1 MIYFTSD
8 THFCHNKSFLY
19 EPRGFNDIKEHDN
32 QIIQNWNSL
41 IKPDDDVY
49 HLGDVM
55 LLNNELGIK
64 YLQSLNGKI
73 HIILGNHCTAIREEL
88 YRNCSNVVEVC
99 LAKILKIKKQ
109 HYFLCHYPTITAN
122 YDDKPYH
129 QHLINLYGHTH
140 QQHLFYN
147 DNPFMYN
154 VGMDAHNC
162 EPVSIEQIDKD
173 IHEKVQE
180 CYKIKM
186 EEERLQREYYDY
198 GIGWFERHPLGEGI
212 LDNDEIAKFDK

>member
-1 MIYFTSD
+1 MAGLVGFSSSED
-8 THFCHNKSFLY
+8 HDVEFLKRY
-19 EPRGFNDIKEHDN
+19 NEIVTNE
-32 QIIQNWNSL
+32 
-41 IKPDDDVY
+41 DDVY
-49 HLGDVM
+49 ILGDLM
-55 LLNNELGIK
+55 LNNNEHGLNI
-64 YLQSLNGKI
+64 LNQLNGKI
-73 HIILGNHCTAIREEL
+73 HIILGNHDSPVRASFYTTL
-88 YRNCSNVVEVC
+88 PNVVEIKE
-99 LAKILKIKKQ
+99 AKTLKIGKQ

-140 QQHLFYN
+140 QQYLFYN

-186 EEERLQREYYDY
+186 EEERL
-198 GIGWFERHPLGEGI
+198 
-212 LDNDEIAKFDK
+212 